1 MRKEDYG
8 SFSKV
13 LNEIARNDMSTPELQ
28 RVEANTFDPN
38 TFDIN
43 LSTIDELDD
52 IDDEE
57 ISGKILLKFI

>member
-1 MRKEDYG
+1 MLKITTPFQVYFG
-8 SFSKV
+8 STTKQ
-13 LNEIARNDMSTPELQ
+13 MTTPELQ
-28 RVEANTFDPN
+28 RVDSNNFDPN

-57 ISGKILLKFI
+57 ISGK

>member
-1 MRKEDYG
+1 MDLQQH
-8 SFSKV
+8 V
-13 LNEIARNDMSTPELQ
+13 QMSTPELQ
-28 RVEANTFDPN
+28 RIDSNNFDPN

-57 ISGKILLKFI
+57 ISGK

>member
-1 MRKEDYG
+1 MD
-8 SFSKV
+8 
-13 LNEIARNDMSTPELQ
+13 LQQHAQMSTPELQ
-28 RVEANTFDPN
+28 RIDSNNFDPN

-57 ISGKILLKFI
+57 ISGK